1 MNTFAILFGLIE
13 GVVNIYNQTRAI
25 LSKPVSPNMDMV
37 FASMTILVPNFAE
50 LVLLFRVIAV
60 YPPRTLSWRR
70 KVLIYAPIVAFKTL
84 HIVNAVVFIVRW
96 VRLKKNTVN
105 PLLTGQ
111 EAWSLPNAKIKWFVQ
126 FFDTIYVSTLF
137 LVRLK
142 QSASQDNIRISVAHK
157 DSLAQ
162 TFPARLRTLFWI
174 ATSNFM
180 IPVMLNL
187 TQLIY
192 VFRDP
197 EFLHGTYIF
206 LVNNY
211 VQIVGVLLATVW
223 SSGTQWSQQAAS
235 QEPAVA
241 EIRFASAIASGQSM
255 ETAVTMDSAM
265 DSEERFEIK
274 EMV

>member
-1 MNTFAILFGLIE
+1 M
-13 GVVNIYNQTRAI
+13 
-25 LSKPVSPNMDMV
+25 
-37 FASMTILVPNFAE
+37 AS
-50 LVLLFRVIAV
+50 
-60 YPPRTLSWRR
+60 
-70 KVLIYAPIVAFKTL
+70 LIYLADTDVIS
-84 HIVNAVVFIVRW
+84 AVCSE
-96 VRLKKNTVN
+96 
-105 PLLTGQ
+105 P
-111 EAWSLPNAKIKWFVQ
+111 
-126 FFDTIYVSTLF
+126 
-137 LVRLK
+137 
-142 QSASQDNIRISVAHK
+142 
-157 DSLAQ
+157 
-162 TFPARLRTLFWI
+162 FPARLRTLFWI
-174 ATSNFM
+174 ATSNFV

-192 VFRDP
+192 VFRDL

-211 VQIVGVLLATVW
+211 VQIIGVLLATVW

-241 EIRFASAIASGQSM
+241 EIRFALAIASGQSM